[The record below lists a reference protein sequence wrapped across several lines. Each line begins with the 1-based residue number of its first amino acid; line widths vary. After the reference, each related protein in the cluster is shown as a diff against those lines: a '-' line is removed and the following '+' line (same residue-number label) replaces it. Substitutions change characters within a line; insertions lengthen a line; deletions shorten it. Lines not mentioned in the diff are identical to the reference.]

1 MRKQRL
7 QEVKGL
13 TQDHRAHLYHFNNI
27 GFFKD
32 SAKLEM
38 RTSFAG
44 PPVLKK
50 FKFDSP
56 KPQMCK

>member
-50 FKFDSP
+50 LKFDSP
-56 KPQMCK
+56 KPQMRK